1 MPDLPEAAGGAE
13 AAGAGSPGTEPAGGR
28 AEVVTA
34 PKSRRRL
41 VVELVIVLAVFPLP
55 YVVSA
60 LQSLTAYLLGKG
72 AGSRIPVLFPG
83 HLAAGFPF
91 VLLAVLLPLS
101 AAALVLYLI
110 SQPGGDGGPTAIGL
124 GGRKLR
130 ADLAL
135 VLPVFLL
142 CDLVPIAGG
151 GVLLHALGVR
161 GPSPSTGALPAYYD
175 VVYVAMAAVAGV
187 VEELVVLG
195 YLVTRLEQI
204 GLRPI
209 WVVVIAVSVRGS
221 YHLYYGW
228 GVLPILLW
236 ATVSVLV
243 YRRFRR
249 LAPFVI
255 VHILWDVGLF
265 FVGPFLVGEI
275 LVLTPL
281 SIVLSAMWWRY
292 LPPTPR
298 AQRRSEPESGADAR
312 SGY

>member
-1 MPDLPEAAGGAE
+1 M
-13 AAGAGSPGTEPAGGR
+13 AGSVVSTPDPVPAGGGSTD
-28 AEVVTA
+28 AVTA
-34 PKSRRRL
+34 GGQAVVATSRKSRRRL

-55 YVVSA
+55 YAVSA

-83 HLAAGFPF
+83 HAAAGFPF
-91 VLLAVLLPLS
+91 VLLAVLFPLS

-110 SQPGGDGGPTAIGL
+110 SEPGGDGGPTAIGL

-135 VLPVFLL
+135 VLPVFLV

-151 GVLLHALGVR
+151 GVLLHALGIR
-161 GPSPSTGALPAYYD
+161 GPSPATGALPAYYD
-175 VVYVAMAAVAGV
+175 VVYVAMAGVAGV

-195 YLVTRLEQI
+195 YLVRRLEQI

-209 WVVVIAVSVRGS
+209 WVVLIAVSVRGS

-236 ATVSVLV
+236 ATISVLM

-249 LAPFVI
+249 LGPFII
-255 VHILWDVGLF
+255 VHMLWDVGLF
-265 FVGPFLVGEI
+265 FVGPFLIGEI

-281 SIVLSAMWWRY
+281 SVVFSAMWWRY
-292 LPPTPR
+292 IPPRTS
-298 AQRRSEPESGADAR
+298 RRSEPESGTDAR
-312 SGY
+312 AGY